1 MLTNLKHC
9 RLAAANFELRR
20 TTIMEIINS
29 INFQAINAIAGLIL
43 IVAGSLQ
50 LKAHLKN
57 QFRSNA

>member
-1 MLTNLKHC
+1 
-9 RLAAANFELRR
+9 
-20 TTIMEIINS
+20 MEIINS

>member
-1 MLTNLKHC
+1 
-9 RLAAANFELRR
+9 
-20 TTIMEIINS
+20 MEIINS

-50 LKAHLKN
+50 LKAHLKK

>member
-1 MLTNLKHC
+1 
-9 RLAAANFELRR
+9 
-20 TTIMEIINS
+20 MEIINS
-29 INFQAINAIAGLIL
+29 INFQAIAGLIL